1 MDTPTLFLL
10 TSLMLVI
17 LPIALW
23 VTVGPNLRRRTF
35 VRFWCGGGLVLGLGT
50 CLVGLRGIAPGFVTI
65 SMGTALIALG
75 LLIRWQSLRG
85 MANQPPVSWLTL
97 FGLASAGV
105 LAIEWARST
114 GVIPWP
120 LIAYP
125 ILLAMAGI
133 ALRYSVLIAR
143 TQHSPAAWWLAV
155 SYLLPAVTV
164 AIQLAIFLSRWE
176 LPAGAYPAQLAPV
189 IGVTMVFLAVIS
201 NFAFLGIM
209 LERKARQQAEEIKQA
224 EREKLLR
231 ELSTRL
237 SRLDRLRSLG
247 ALTGAL
253 AHELTQPLTAILS
266 NAELAEASLKKG
278 GQNAEEQAEQQAE
291 LVQGIVR
298 NARRG
303 KAIVQRIRQR
313 LQPVD
318 PVLGRVDLFWLSS
331 DVIDLMAPLMQA
343 HQVVLVR
350 RMPDTPLFV
359 PGDAIEL
366 SQVLVI
372 VLTNAVEACSASA
385 SASRR
390 IEIALQADEERASWS
405 VRDHG
410 PGFSSEALT
419 SAKEA
424 LFTTKPGG
432 LGLGLEI
439 ATTIVR
445 QHHGTLTLA
454 NAPGGGAI
462 VVIDLPLALPAD
474 PHGA

>member
-23 VTVGPNLRRRTF
+23 VTVGPNARQRAY
-35 VRFWCGGGLVLGLGT
+35 VRFWCLGGLVLGLGT
-50 CLVGLRGIAPGFVTI
+50 CLVGLRNIAPGFVTI
-65 SMGTALIALG
+65 SLGNTLVLLG
-75 LLIRWQSLRG
+75 LLIGWQSLRG
-85 MANQPPVSWLTL
+85 MVNEPPVSWLTL

-125 ILLAMAGI
+125 ILLVVAGI
-133 ALRYSVLIAR
+133 SVWQSALIAR
-143 TQHSPAAWWLAV
+143 TQHSAAAWWLMV
-155 SYLLPAVTV
+155 GYLLPGVTL
-164 AIQLAIFLSRWE
+164 AIQLAIFLSRLA
-176 LPAGAYPAQLAPV
+176 LPTAPYPAQLAPV
-189 IGVTMVFLAVIS
+189 IGVMMVFLAVIS

-209 LERKARQQAEEIKQA
+209 LERKARQQADEIKRA
-224 EREKLLR
+224 EREAVLR
-231 ELSTRL
+231 EFSARL
-237 SRLDRLRSLG
+237 SRQDSLRSLG
-247 ALTGAL
+247 ALSGAL

-266 NAELAEASLKKG
+266 NAELAEAGLKRG

-291 LVQGIVR
+291 LVQGILR
-298 NARRG
+298 SARRG
-303 KAIVQRIRQR
+303 TAIVQRIRQR
-313 LQPVD
+313 LQPVA
-318 PVLGRVDLFWLSS
+318 PVLGPVDLFWVSA
-331 DVIDLMAPLMQA
+331 DVIDLMAPLMKT

-350 RMPDTPLFV
+350 PMPDTPMLV
-359 PGDAIEL
+359 SGDSIEL

-372 VLTNAVEACSASA
+372 LLTNVIEACGASA
-385 SASRR
+385 LRP
-390 IEIALQADEERASWS
+390 IEITLQVNAGRASWS
-405 VRDHG
+405 VRDYG
-410 PGFSSEALT
+410 PGFSSEALA
-419 SAKEA
+419 SATEA

-445 QHHGTLTLA
+445 QHHGALTLA

-462 VVIDLPLALPAD
+462 VVIDLPLALPVD
-474 PHGA
+474 PYGA

>member
-1 MDTPTLFLL
+1 L
-10 TSLMLVI
+10 
-17 LPIALW
+17 
-23 VTVGPNLRRRTF
+23 
-35 VRFWCGGGLVLGLGT
+35 GGLVLGLGT
-50 CLVGLRGIAPGFVTI
+50 CLVGLRNIAPGFVTI
-65 SMGTALIALG
+65 SMGNTLVLLG

-85 MANQPPVSWLTL
+85 MVNEPPVSWLTL

-231 ELSTRL
+231 
-237 SRLDRLRSLG
+237 SLG

-331 DVIDLMAPLMQA
+331 DVIDLMTPLMQA

-359 PGDAIEL
+359 SGDAIEL

-385 SASRR
+385 SRR
-390 IEIALQADEERASWS
+390 IEIALQADEGRASWS
-405 VRDHG
+405 VRDQG

-424 LFTTKPGG
+424 LFTTKPGN